1 MIGLLFE
8 YHCDPNKK
16 NKNKKSAY
24 DLCEGNPKLLQYL
37 EQLYSKSKVVISYI
51 NLIFQENQANIIQN
65 ALDTPLQKNG
75 QSNERESSQHFNEIT
90 AQFTGDLKSQK

>member
-1 MIGLLFE
+1 MAVQKGDEKMIGLLFE

-37 EQLYSKSKVVISYI
+37 EQLYSKSKVNFFHQFMIRKIKLISFKM
-51 NLIFQENQANIIQN
+51 L
-65 ALDTPLQKNG
+65 
-75 QSNERESSQHFNEIT
+75 
-90 AQFTGDLKSQK
+90 